1 MSSGDKDRKIRDV
14 TSLVLEKIKI
24 DEDSYN
30 KILKY
35 VGEIVDKVRHLT
47 SDYLEDPDNDVFLG
61 GSFPRR
67 TFVKDNY
74 DIDIFIRFPPGF
86 PRDKLRE
93 IVFNV
98 AYKLFGKDNVRER
111 FADHPYAEA
120 SVDGITINIVPSYKT
135 EPPNWMSPVD
145 RSYFHTR
152 YLSKKL
158 PKELVDDVLLF
169 KAFLKGVGCY
179 GAEISIKGFSGY
191 LSELLIIYY
200 GGFEKALDAIA
211 KWKPPVVIDIESHY
225 NTKREIL
232 DMFPKS
238 HLIVID
244 PIDKGRNVA
253 SALGLR
259 NFSRIISA
267 SRAFIRS
274 PRKEFFYPFS
284 RAVLENY
291 LYSIS
296 LNKITK
302 MPILTILF
310 IHGEKIEDIYHGQLE
325 KLAKKISR
333 QIELHDVDVLKTSIY
348 SDYKE
353 KSLILF
359 FLSSKSIPEF
369 YVKKGPPVYFKSE
382 EDYLT
387 KNRDSQYL
395 WIDAD
400 GKWASIKKR
409 DYNDVKELVIEILNN
424 KVIKIP
430 SEIVDNEIHVLYINE
445 LDQEFLKSLRSW
457 IASFV
462 KGEDFWRM
470 FY

>member
-1 MSSGDKDRKIRDV
+1 MISKDKDIKIRDIL
-14 TSLVLEKIKI
+14 SLVLDKIKI
-24 DEDSYN
+24 DEESYN
-30 KILKY
+30 KILEY
-35 VGEIVDKVRHLT
+35 VTEIVDKVRRLT
-47 SDYLEDPDNDVFLG
+47 SNYLEDPDNDIFLG
-61 GSFPRR
+61 GSFPRK

-74 DIDIFIRFPPGF
+74 DIDIFIRFPPGLT
-86 PRDKLRE
+86 RNELRR
-93 IVFNV
+93 IVFDA

-120 SVDGITINIVPSYKT
+120 TVNGITINIVPSYKT

-145 RSYFHTR
+145 RSYFHTK

-158 PKELVDDVLLF
+158 PRDLVDDVLLF

-200 GGFEKALDAIA
+200 GGFKKALDKIA
-211 KWKPPVVIDIESHY
+211 KWKPPVIIDIENHY
-225 NTKREIL
+225 NTEREIL

-253 SALGLR
+253 SALSLR

-267 SRAFIRS
+267 SRAFIKS

-284 RAVLENY
+284 RIVIENY

-302 MPILTILF
+302 MPILTILL

-359 FLSSKSIPEF
+359 FLSSKSIPGF

-387 KNRDSQYL
+387 KNRGSQYL

-400 GKWASIKKR
+400 GKWSSIKKR
-409 DYNDVKELVIEILNN
+409 NYIDVKELVIEILNN

-430 SEIVDNEIHVLYINE
+430 SEIVDDEIHVLYIDE
-445 LDQEFLKSLRSW
+445 MDREFLENFRSW
-457 IASFV
+457 ITSFV
-462 KGEDFWRM
+462 KGEDFWRT